1 MCYRKVLPNSIAKLS
16 FHPKLHYG
24 KRVGELIR
32 YRKNRGGIQVKKTFV
47 VIVSLLLTCNLLSY
61 TVTAVTDKE
70 QYAGDQLHTLG
81 LMRGYT
87 DGTLMLQNSIKKRA
101 EVAALLVRT
110 LGYDNKEVLGDPKAF
125 SDVKSN
131 SWAKDDIQK
140 AYKLKL
146 IVGDPGGTFRPDDQI
161 SYAEVVTIMVNA
173 LGKKMKILKVIG
185 QLIILPKLNNW
196 VLYHKVTT
204 EISRG
209 K

>member
-1 MCYRKVLPNSIAKLS
+1 M
-16 FHPKLHYG
+16 
-24 KRVGELIR
+24 
-32 YRKNRGGIQVKKTFV
+32 KKTFV

-87 DGTLMLQNSIKKRA
+87 DGTLMLQNSIKRA

-173 LGKKMKILKVIG
+173 LGKNENLEGDWPTNYITKAK
-185 QLIILPKLNNW
+185 QLGIISQGDNGDIKR
-196 VLYHKVTT
+196 KVT
-204 EISRG
+204 RG
-209 K
+209 EVSLILWDTILTKKG